1 MTIAA
6 LDKTFSKSWYVELI
20 ALINQALTTG
30 AIASASGTVT
40 TALSDL
46 ATERDKH

>member
-1 MTIAA
+1 MTVGA
-6 LDKTFSKSWYVELI
+6 LDPIFGRSYYTELI
-20 ALINQALTTG
+20 AKISLAVTQGTIVSTG
-30 AIASASGTVT
+30 GTVT

>member
-1 MTIAA
+1 MAIAA
-6 LDKTFSKSWYVELI
+6 LDKDKSKTWYQDLI
-20 ALINQALTTG
+20 DMLNYAVAKGT
-30 AIASASGTVT
+30 IAAVGGTVT

>member
-1 MTIAA
+1 MTVAA
-6 LDKTFSKSWYVELI
+6 LDKNFSKSWFVELI
-20 ALINQALTTG
+20 AMINQAVLDG
-30 AIASASGTVT
+30 SIASVGGTVT